1 LNDEKFFFIPFFLL
15 LLPYIAFAEI
25 KGQGIEVRLTSPKI
39 TETKPGKIVT
49 ASFFVFN
56 HTNQEETLFEEL
68 KLPIGWQPLVPLEIP
83 FAIKPKEQQVR
94 IVAFSVPLNSP
105 AGSYE
110 IAYSAKSQ
118 RDYGITDSDTFSVV
132 VLPLL
137 KLESFV
143 EEKPTIVIAGEVYK
157 VKISLINRGNIKARI
172 KFEIKG
178 TPDYPVKIEPPEIIL
193 EPGKAQILTME
204 VKTDEKLKQR
214 INHILKVKAEAEEVR
229 EGIVSTERAISVE
242 IIPKITGE
250 FDPYHRIPSQIRLI
264 GVTEEGKR
272 GFQLE
277 FSGRGSLDEEGKR
290 RIEFLFRG
298 PDIHE
303 KSLFGERD
311 EYWLSFYSGP
321 LDLHLGDRG
330 YSLSPLTEQFKYGRG
345 TEVNIHSEK
354 FGAGAFFLNTR
365 WVEPRE
371 REIGTYLTYKF
382 GEMVEIKGNFL
393 NKNITSK
400 DFTDNLYSIQGKIR
414 QSEKINLDLE
424 YGFSESDRERNF
436 NDHAYRIDFKGQLS
450 EKLRYDF
457 EKIYAG
463 SKFFG
468 YYHGVDYTTGTIT
481 FPIYDKLRGNLYYR
495 RIKDIPDL
503 ELDPTRTA
511 ANKEISYRGGISY
524 SFSFG
529 TNFSLDYE
537 DFQREDR
544 IIPKDYDY
552 REKIFRLGLGQ
563 TFPKFRLQ
571 TYMDRVE
578 LENKLFHTKSGNV
591 GSYSVYGF
599 FQPVDWQTYSLF
611 TRFGHNVYTDTLTR
625 TSSWGLSTNWKIKRK
640 LNINVSY
647 QKNITDSNN
656 KQEQD
661 NLFSIITYTLPNNH
675 SLALRGRWMKYKEGT
690 EKETSLYLSYT
701 IPLRIP
707 VGKKKRIGVMKGKIY
722 DGEKPEKPSLPN
734 VILTANGA
742 TAVTNRNGQF
752 IFPALKPGNYYLQVE
767 KGSIGLQRTTSEKIP
782 MITIKGGET
791 TEVEI
796 AVVTSCRVSGKII
809 IYAPRSE
816 MVDKER
822 FDLENL
828 KEIGGLANI
837 LVEVSRRD
845 EILRQ
850 LTDEKG
856 RFSFEDLRPGNW
868 RLKVH
873 EEELPP
879 HHYLEKK
886 DFQFELK
893 PGEQKEFVIKVL
905 PRIRPI
911 QIIEEGEIKEEKK

>member
-1 LNDEKFFFIPFFLL
+1 MNDEIFFISFLLL
-15 LLPYIAFAEI
+15 LLPYVAFAEI
-25 KGQGIEVRLTSPKI
+25 KGHGIEVRLTSPKI

-68 KLPIGWQPLVPLEIP
+68 KLPAGWQSLVPLEIP

-94 IVAFSVPLNSP
+94 IAAFSVPLNSP

-110 IAYSAKSQ
+110 IPYSAKSQ
-118 RDYGITDSDTFSVV
+118 RDYGITDSDIFSVV

-157 VKISLINRGNIKARI
+157 CKIGFINRGNIKTRI
-172 KFEIKG
+172 RLEIKG
-178 TPDYPVKIEPPEIIL
+178 TPDYPFKIEPPEIIL
-193 EPGKAQILTME
+193 EPGKHQILTIE
-204 VKTDEKLKQR
+204 VKTDERIKER
-214 INHILKVKAEAEEVR
+214 INHILKVRAEAEEVK
-229 EGIVSTERAISVE
+229 EGIVSTEQTISVE
-242 IIPKITGE
+242 IIPRITGE
-250 FDPYHRIPSQIRLI
+250 FDPYHRISSQIRLI
-264 GVTEEGKR
+264 GVKEEGKG

-277 FSGRGSLDEEGKR
+277 FFGRGSLDEEGKR
-290 RIEFLFRG
+290 RIDFLFRG
-298 PDIHE
+298 PDIQE

-311 EYWLSFYSGP
+311 EYRLSFYSGP

-365 WVEPRE
+365 WVEPKE
-371 REIGTYLTYKF
+371 REIGTYLRYQF

-393 NKNITSK
+393 NKNK

-414 QSEKINLDLE
+414 QSEKIGLDLE
-424 YGFSESDRERNF
+424 YGLSESDRERNF
-436 NDHAYRIDFKGQLS
+436 NGHAYRIDFKGQLS

-457 EKIYAG
+457 ERIYAG
-463 SKFFG
+463 SNFFG
-468 YYHGVDYTTGTIT
+468 YYHAVDYTTGTIT
-481 FPIYDKLRGNLYYR
+481 FPIYGKLRGNLCYR
-495 RIKDIPDL
+495 RIKDIPDF
-503 ELDPTRTA
+503 ELDPTRTT

-524 SFSFG
+524 FFPFG
-529 TNFSLDYE
+529 ANFSLDYE

-544 IIPKDYDY
+544 LIPKDYDF

-563 TFPKFRLQ
+563 TFPKFSLQ
-571 TYMDRVE
+571 TYIDRGE
-578 LENKLFHTKSGNV
+578 LEDRLFHTKRDPLA
-591 GSYSVYGF
+591 SYSVYGI
-599 FQPVDWQTYSLF
+599 FQPVDWQSYSLF
-611 TRFGHNVYTDTLTR
+611 TRFGHNLYTDTLTR
-625 TSSWGLSTNWKIKRK
+625 TSSWGLSTTWKIKGR

-656 KQEQD
+656 EQEQD
-661 NLFSIITYTLPNNH
+661 NLFSSITYTLPNNH

-707 VGKKKRIGVMKGKIY
+707 VGKKKSTGVMKGMIY
-722 DGEKPEKPSLPN
+722 DGEKPEPPPLPN

-752 IFPALKPGNYYLQVE
+752 IFPVLKPGNYYLQIE

-796 AVVTSCRVSGKII
+796 AVVTSCRVSGKIV

-828 KEIGGLANI
+828 REIGGLANI
-837 LVEVSRRD
+837 LIEVSSGN

-868 RLKVH
+868 RLKVY

-886 DFQFELK
+886 DFQFELR
-893 PGEQKEFVIKVL
+893 PGEEKEFVIKVL

-911 QIIEEGEIKEEKK
+911 QIIEEGEIKEDKKK